1 MKIAVANAQ
10 IPFVKGGAEV
20 LCDGLCR
27 ELIRRDHTVEK
38 LLLPLQE
45 FPPARLME
53 NVLAAKLMEIPQAD
67 LLIALKFPAYLI
79 PHPNKRYWIIHQ
91 LRQAYDLYGTPFGYR
106 DAPAL
111 RAAIAREDTAALG
124 GAKGTIYT
132 ISDLV
137 SRRLWEANG
146 IPSTP
151 LYCPLDEPES
161 FSLAGYGDYVFYP
174 SRVNALKRQSLLV
187 EAMAYTRTPVRLLL
201 AGRGDSGEEEKRIM
215 ALIRGRRLQE
225 KVTYENRFISQ
236 EEKLHHLAR
245 CLAVAFVPVEED
257 YGYITPEAFASHKA
271 VLTCTDSGGPLA
283 FVEDGVTGFVRPP
296 EPRALARALD
306 ELYVHRER
314 TAAMGQAAWE
324 KLKGMDITWDHVVT
338 ALTSPPAAHA
348 NRS

>member
-1 MKIAVANAQ
+1 MTRPWSCLRPVSYTHLD
-10 IPFVKGGAEV
+10 V
-20 LCDGLCR
+20 
-27 ELIRRDHTVEK
+27 
-38 LLLPLQE
+38 
-45 FPPARLME
+45 
-53 NVLAAKLMEIPQAD
+53 
-67 LLIALKFPAYLI
+67 Y
-79 PHPNKRYWIIHQ
+79 KRQ
-91 LRQAYDLYGTPFGYR
+91 
-106 DAPAL
+106 
-111 RAAIAREDTAALG
+111 REDTAALG

-306 ELYVHRER
+306 GLYVHRER
-314 TAAMGQAAWE
+314 TAAMGQMCIRDRMCPPRHEGPLFTYRWGTPRWA
-324 KLKGMDITWDHVVT
+324 GS
-338 ALTSPPAAHA
+338 ALSLIHIYP
-348 NRS
+348 S